1 MTYIVYRHFD
11 QAIETCNRVVH
22 DDPVFA
28 QSHAC
33 LAFAY
38 WGKRV
43 YPQVI
48 GEFKTLG
55 RLGGDEG
62 EIEFASTLEEGFRS
76 SAWKGA
82 LPRAAR
88 ALVAMRKSRYVS
100 PYAIA
105 ELYADLGDKEEA
117 FRWLNTARE
126 EHDDSFIDPEVGRY
140 FEDQPRLPQ
149 LVEKRRLRLRLAW
162 GKRPVRHANTHSRS
176 EARAGGRPEK
186 LSANRLL

>member
-1 MTYIVYRHFD
+1 MGYPETQVVSELQKAHDLDPLSSVIMYSLGMTYIVYRHFD
-11 QAIETCNRVVH
+11 QAIETCNKVVH
-22 DDPVFA
+22 DDPEFA

-38 WGKRV
+38 WGKRM

-76 SAWKGA
+76 LGWKGA

-126 EHDDSFIDPEVGRY
+126 EHDDSFIINIKTDFVLDSLRSDPRY
-140 FEDQPRLPQ
+140 AELVRKTGLPQ
-149 LVEKRRLRLRLAW
+149 
-162 GKRPVRHANTHSRS
+162 
-176 EARAGGRPEK
+176 
-186 LSANRLL
+186 